1 MGDNMHQT
9 AKQLTVIRD
18 ELSSEFF
25 EQRNVITFL
34 ILALLS
40 KEHAYMLGVPGV
52 AKSNMIRSLVSRLM
66 GLTPEQYFE
75 TLMSR
80 TRSAE
85 TVMGPIDIKKYRDT
99 GEYVNKIDGYIQQ
112 AVIAMIDEIGKM
124 GPDMGHQLL
133 PVLLERIFH
142 QVGDGRSAMECNLY
156 TAFTASNELI
166 VNESDDA
173 KALWDR
179 LLLRTVVHPIK
190 DPGNLARLLD
200 SAVLNLGAP
209 EPTPTT
215 VDWADLANV
224 IDNVVPAITLTPA
237 ANETMI
243 RLADELHKE
252 GIDVSPRRLKKS
264 VRVVQAAAFLEG
276 RDHVVEDDITT
287 LRYVFWDTPEQIEI
301 VDRLALVVSNPT
313 AEKVMAIIDASNEI
327 MAGVRDRRGESL
339 ESRARY
345 GSEAHRKVKSLMSE
359 LGTLKQD
366 ALAAG
371 RGTSKLDEASTRL
384 GEVRSAIYTEC
395 LDFDAAPAN

>member
-1 MGDNMHQT
+1 MNQV

-25 EQRNVITFL
+25 EQRNTITFL

-52 AKSNMIRSLVSRLM
+52 AKSNMIRALVARLV
-66 GLTPEQYFE
+66 GLPGYFE
-75 TLMSR
+75 ALMSR
-80 TRSAE
+80 TKPEA
-85 TVMGPIDIKKYRDT
+85 TVLGPFDILEMQTSGDLIRKT
-99 GEYVNKIDGYIQQ
+99 EGYIQD
-112 AVIAMIDEIGKM
+112 ATIAMIDEIGKM
-124 GPDMGHQLL
+124 GPTMGHDLL
-133 PVLLERIFH
+133 AILLERIFH
-142 QVGDGRSAMECNLY
+142 QVGNGRSAMEVPLY

-200 SAVLNLGAP
+200 SAVVKIGAP
-209 EPTPTT
+209 EPTPAT
-215 VDWADLANV
+215 VDWTDLANV
-224 IDNVVPAITLTPA
+224 IDNVVPAIPLTPG
-237 ANETMI
+237 ANEAMI

-252 GIDVSPRRLKKS
+252 GMDVSPRRLKKA
-264 VRVVQAAAFLEG
+264 VRVTQANAFLEG
-276 RDHVVEDDITT
+276 RDTVVEDDITV

-345 GSEAHRKVKSLMSE
+345 GSEAHRKVKALMSE
-359 LGTLKQD
+359 LSDLKQD
-366 ALAAG
+366 ALTAG
-371 RGTSKLDEASTRL
+371 RGTTKLDEAQVRL
-384 GEVRSAIYTEC
+384 TEVRTAIYTEC
-395 LDFDAAPAN
+395 LDFDAAPSL

>member
-1 MGDNMHQT
+1 MNQV

-25 EQRNVITFL
+25 EQRNTITFL

-52 AKSNMIRSLVSRLM
+52 AKSNMIRALVSRLA
-66 GLTPEQYFE
+66 GLMAEDYFE
-75 TLMSR
+75 TIMSR
-80 TRSAE
+80 TRDAA
-85 TVMGPIDIKKYRDT
+85 TVVGPFDIPEMRDH
-99 GEYVNKIDGYIQQ
+99 GNLVRKIEGYIQQ
-112 AVIAMIDEIGKM
+112 ALIAMIDEIGKM

-133 PVLLERIFH
+133 PILLERIFH
-142 QVGDGRSAMECNLY
+142 QVGQGRSAIECRLY

-179 LLLRTVVHPIK
+179 LLLRTVVEPIK

-200 SAVLNLGAP
+200 SAVLKLGVP

-215 VDWADLANV
+215 VDWTDLANV
-224 IDNVVPAITLTPA
+224 IDNVVPAIPLTA
-237 ANETMI
+237 GANEAMI

-264 VRVVQAAAFLEG
+264 VRVTQANAFLEG
-276 RDHVVEDDITT
+276 RDTVVEDDITV
-287 LRYVFWDTPEQIEI
+287 LRYVFWDTPEQIET
-301 VDRLALVVSNPT
+301 VDRLALVVSNPM
-313 AEKVMAIIDASNEI
+313 AERVMAIIDASNEI

-345 GSEAHRKVKSLMSE
+345 GSEAHKKVKSLMSE

-371 RGTSKLDEASTRL
+371 RGTTKLDEASQRL
-384 GEVRSAIYTEC
+384 NDVRSAIYTEC
-395 LDFDAAPAN
+395 LDFDAAPAQ